1 MVEAAGHQRIDHA
14 FAGVTER
21 RVPEVVPQRD
31 RFGQLLVQAQDLGN
45 GARDLRHLERVRE
58 SRPIMVARRRKEDLG
73 LVLQA
78 AERLAVDDSIAVAL
92 KCRADVVFRLGPEP
106 AARLGAFRR
115 LGRQNLAFARLELL
129 ANRGQRG

>member
-1 MVEAAGHQRIDHA
+1 
-14 FAGVTER
+14 
-21 RVPEVVPQRD
+21 
-31 RFGQLLVQAQDLGN
+31 VQAHDLAN
-45 GARDLRHLERVRE
+45 GSRSLRHLERVRE

-92 KCRADVVFRLGPEP
+92 KCRADVVCRLGPEP

-129 ANRGQRG
+129 ANRGQRGCCCHTVISARKLVPFVRRPTPKISARVWPRSAN